1 MYLRKVRIK
10 NRTYYQIVEKQGNA
24 IYILAHL
31 GSIEK
36 MLRDFK
42 AGWIKN

>member
-1 MYLRKVRIK
+1 MRVK
-10 NRTYYQIVEKQGNA
+10 NKTYYQIVEKQGNA

-42 AGWIKN
+42 INWIKK